1 MNIPENLHYTETHEW
16 CLFEGGMARIGIT
29 DYAQNELGDIVFVNL
44 PEVGDEVV
52 AGESFADVESV
63 KAVSEVVSPVNGTV
77 AEVNEELLDNPALV
91 NEGAYDA
98 WLIRVENA
106 EIGMDVMD
114 AAGYAAFCE

>member
-1 MNIPENLHYTETHEW
+1 MPKT
-16 CLFEGGMARIGIT
+16 
-29 DYAQNELGDIVFVNL
+29 LGDIVFVNL

>member
-16 CLFEGGMARIGIT
+16 CLLEGGIARIGIT

-98 WLIRVENA
+98 WLIRVEGA